1 MLEFVLCYKIL
12 IVSASQEQFV
22 ELAKLNTFCSAAT
35 HTVPIKS
42 EAQCRAASAKLKLV
56 FARGFYGTGDFPGC
70 LRANDGRNKVYWNRS
85 PRPSPTP
92 NRPLYS
98 AICQSSS
105 IRPVPTGKTCSFS
118 PALFWLVTYISV
130 ILWVELTWE
139 SFWGEHDMILNIP
152 KRIVLTKL
160 SITKIYLF

>member
-1 MLEFVLCYKIL
+1 MKPVDIIERYNLQRLLAAIHVLEFVLFYKIR
-12 IVSASQEQFV
+12 IVSASKEQFV
-22 ELAKLNTFCSAAT
+22 ELETLNTFCSAAT

-56 FARGFYGTGDFPGC
+56 FAKGWNGPGSFPGC
-70 LRANDGRNKVYWNRS
+70 MHCKDGRNTVYWNRS

-105 IRPVPTGKTCSFS
+105 IRPVPTGKTFSFS
-118 PALFWLVTYISV
+118 PALF
-130 ILWVELTWE
+130 
-139 SFWGEHDMILNIP
+139 
-152 KRIVLTKL
+152 
-160 SITKIYLF
+160 